1 MNNSHD
7 IERKRERRLGEAALL
22 ARRVEG
28 DRLLLDDAVLA
39 AALDGSRPLTDG
51 ERAALQASPL
61 TQRRLRQLALERRAR
76 AGASASAR
84 GAAAAAQA
92 PGAWRGSRGLL
103 RAASTAGTAAG
114 TFDGAA
120 PVSDDGWWTLHLL
133 GEQGAWRLVLQLAG
147 AAPFAARLLAA
158 RAPVRV
164 RDGAGQVMLEGR
176 LDLDGECEAAWP
188 FADPPALHLQ
198 ERGAL
203 FTVEPC

>member
-1 MNNSHD
+1 MNKDSQD
-7 IERKRERRLGEAALL
+7 IERMRERRLAEAALL
-22 ARRVEG
+22 GHRVDG
-28 DRLLLDDAVLA
+28 DRLVLADAVLD
-39 AALDGSRPLTDG
+39 AALDGSRPLSGG

-61 TQRRLRQLALERRAR
+61 TQRRLRHLALARRAQ
-76 AGASASAR
+76 
-84 GAAAAAQA
+84 AAAAVAD
-92 PGAWRGSRGLL
+92 AWRGSRGLL
-103 RAASTAGTAAG
+103 RAASTLDA
-114 TFDGAA
+114 AA

-133 GEQGAWRLVLQLAG
+133 GEQGAWRLVLQLAS

-164 RDGAGQVMLEGR
+164 RDGAGQVLLEGQ
-176 LDLDGECEAAWP
+176 LDLDGESEAAWP